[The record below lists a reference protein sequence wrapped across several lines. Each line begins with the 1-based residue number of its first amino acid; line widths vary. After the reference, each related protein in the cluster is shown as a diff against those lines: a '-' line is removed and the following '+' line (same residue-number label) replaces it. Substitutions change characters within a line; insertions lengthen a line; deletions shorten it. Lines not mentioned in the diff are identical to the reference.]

1 MRAHSA
7 RLALALIAIAALLM
21 PLTLHPKNSPS
32 PPEEDPVL
40 RAMQAELGRS
50 KSQLKLEGV
59 ASPYYIDYRVF
70 DIDGLTAQAAY
81 GALRTNLR
89 ARVRFARVVV
99 RVGDYNQDSFWGN
112 GLGVVQLMPVDDD
125 ELALRHELWLMTDQA
140 YKAAT
145 EALTAKQARL
155 KQYSVVNP
163 VDDFARAEPVRFI
176 GPLAKLDADPAPWL
190 ELLQNSSALYRTDPE
205 IQFAQSSLDFHVVNR
220 YYVNSEG
227 TSVRTGQA
235 SYQLSVSANTQ
246 AVDGMLLERSF
257 AIAFSDGKQLP
268 APQVFLNR
276 TRALFGTL
284 KNLREAPLA
293 EEEYRGPVLF
303 SSDAAS
309 TVFSDLVGENVLGLK
324 PDLGQSARTDGQYAS
339 SLRARVL
346 PDFLSVV
353 DDPTLPSLSGKA
365 LMGHYDVDDEGVKAM
380 RVEVIQKG
388 TLLTYLLGRT
398 PIRDVPTSNGHGR
411 AGLPA
416 NFPGPSLGNLLVS
429 SSEPVPREELKKR
442 LLDLCRQRDLPYGY
456 FVDAMGGLTE
466 PRLLYRVW
474 VKDGHEELVR
484 GATFADL
491 DTRALRNDLV
501 AAGDDVNVENRA
513 QSIPHSIANPSIL
526 FDELEVKRQD
536 RKNLKLPEYPPPAES
551 N

>member
-99 RVGDYNQDSFWGN
+99 RVGDYKQDSFWGN

-474 VKDGHEELVR
+474 VKDWHEELVR

>member
-1 MRAHSA
+1 VRAHSA

-99 RVGDYNQDSFWGN
+99 RVGDYKQDSFWGN

>member
-99 RVGDYNQDSFWGN
+99 RVGDYKQDSFWGN

-324 PDLGQSARTDGQYAS
+324 PDLGQSARTNGQYAS

-353 DDPTLPSLSGKA
+353 DDPTLLSLSGKA

>member
-99 RVGDYNQDSFWGN
+99 RVGDYKQDSFWGN

-324 PDLGQSARTDGQYAS
+324 PDLGHSARTDGQYAS

-353 DDPTLPSLSGKA
+353 DDPTLLSLSGKA
-365 LMGHYDVDDEGVKAM
+365 LMGHYDVDDEGV
-380 RVEVIQKG
+380 
-388 TLLTYLLGRT
+388 
-398 PIRDVPTSNGHGR
+398 
-411 AGLPA
+411 
-416 NFPGPSLGNLLVS
+416 
-429 SSEPVPREELKKR
+429 
-442 LLDLCRQRDLPYGY
+442 
-456 FVDAMGGLTE
+456 GGLE
-466 PRLLYRVW
+466 
-474 VKDGHEELVR
+474 VR
-484 GATFADL
+484 G
-491 DTRALRNDLV
+491 
-501 AAGDDVNVENRA
+501 
-513 QSIPHSIANPSIL
+513 
-526 FDELEVKRQD
+526 
-536 RKNLKLPEYPPPAES
+536 
-551 N
+551 

>member
-99 RVGDYNQDSFWGN
+99 RVGDYKQDSFWGN

>member
-1 MRAHSA
+1 M
-7 RLALALIAIAALLM
+7 AALLM

-99 RVGDYNQDSFWGN
+99 RVGDYKQDSF
-112 GLGVVQLMPVDDD
+112 
-125 ELALRHELWLMTDQA
+125 
-140 YKAAT
+140 
-145 EALTAKQARL
+145 ALTAKQARL

-176 GPLAKLDADPAPWL
+176 GPLAKLDADTAPWL

-205 IQFAQSSLDFHVVNR
+205 IQFAQSSLNFHVVNR

-246 AVDGMLLERSF
+246 AADGMLLERSF
-257 AIAFSDGKQLP
+257 VIAFSDEKQLP

-324 PDLGQSARTDGQYAS
+324 PDLGQSARTNGQYAS

-353 DDPTLPSLSGKA
+353 DDPTLPSLTGKP

-398 PIRDVPTSNGHGR
+398 PIRDVPASNGHGR
-411 AGLPA
+411 AGLPG

-442 LLDLCRQRDLPYGY
+442 LLDLCRQKDLPYGY

-536 RKNLKLPEYPPPAES
+536 KKNLKLPEYPPPTES
-551 N
+551 NEARSRLLGARSIPPFDRLRAVIPSADKSNGERGNVHPHAGKPGPSPSQG